1 MSQVEVGLPDGR
13 KLAVP
18 LGSTVLDVAKQ
29 IGPGLAKAALAG
41 RVDGKLVDLRTPLRQ
56 NVALQIVTDRD
67 PQAGEVIR
75 HSAEHVMADAVKRL
89 FPEAQVDAGRSDHTE
104 KFQYDFKVARP
115 FTPDDLA
122 KIEDEMRRILA
133 EDATFSREVLS
144 RDDARK
150 LFASMGEELKLSR
163 LDDIPEGEE
172 ITVFRHGGFVDLCRG
187 PHVQHAKQIGAVKLL
202 ESSGNYWRGDERNPM
217 LQRIYGTAF
226 ATQKQLDE
234 HLAAIEQAKARD
246 HRRLGVQLEL
256 FHLDPLSPGSPFW
269 LPRGMA
275 LYNGLVGFVRSLY
288 PKYGYQE
295 VMAPQLFRAE
305 LFKTSGHYDN
315 FRDDMFWFAGADEG
329 EELGVKAMNCPGHC
343 HLFGLKKRSYRDLP
357 LRFAEFSRLHR
368 NERSGTLT
376 GLARVRTFAQ
386 DDAHIYCEPEQVEGE
401 IHRFFEMLREIYS
414 ALGLSSEIEVN
425 LETRPEKGFLGDP
438 ADWERAQEALR
449 EGVLNVG
456 YACGIK
462 PGDAAFYGPK
472 IACDVR
478 DALGRA
484 WTLGTLQ
491 MDMAMPGRFA
501 LRYIGRDGKEH
512 QPAML
517 HRAVL
522 GSLER
527 FIALYIE
534 HTGGDFPLWLAPD
547 QVVVLPIADRH
558 HEYAAKVHG
567 ALTAAGLRARLD
579 DRAEKLNYKIREA
592 ELMKIPVMA
601 VVGDQEQAAGSV
613 TPRFRGRGERNAAAL
628 ALDAFVAELG
638 ARVARKES

>member
-1 MSQVEVGLPDGR
+1 MSSIEVGLPDGR
-13 KLAVP
+13 KLTVP
-18 LGSTVLDVAKQ
+18 SGASVLEVAAQ
-29 IGPGLAKAALAG
+29 IGPGLARAALAG
-41 RVDGKLVDLRTPLRQ
+41 RIDGKLVDLRTRLTRD
-56 NVALQIVTDRD
+56 VALQIVTDRD

-89 FPEAQVDAGRSDHTE
+89 FPEAQVDAGRADHSE
-104 KFQYDFKVARP
+104 KFQYDFRVARP
-115 FTPDDLA
+115 FTPDDLV
-122 KIEDEMRRILA
+122 KIEAEMQRIIA
-133 EDATFSREVLS
+133 EGAAFSREVVT
-144 RDDARK
+144 REAARE
-150 LFASMGEELKLSR
+150 LFASLGEELKLSR
-163 LDDIPEGEE
+163 LADIPESEE
-172 ITVFRHGGFVDLCRG
+172 ITVFRHGKFVDLCRG
-187 PHVQHAKQIGAVKLL
+187 PHVQHTKQIGAVKLL

-226 ATQKQLDE
+226 ASQKALDE
-234 HLAAIEQAKARD
+234 HLAAVEQAKARD
-246 HRRLGVQLEL
+246 HRKLGMQLGL

-295 VMAPQLFRAE
+295 VMAPQLFRAD
-305 LFKTSGHYDN
+305 LFKTSGHYSE
-315 FRDDMFWFAGADEG
+315 FHDDMFWFAGADEG
-329 EELGVKAMNCPGHC
+329 EELGVKGMNCPGHC
-343 HLFGLKKRSYRDLP
+343 HLFGLQKRSYRELP
-357 LRFAEFSRLHR
+357 LRLAEFSRLHR

-376 GLARVRTFAQ
+376 GLARVRSFAQ
-386 DDAHIYCEPEQVEGE
+386 DDAHIYCEPEQVESE
-401 IHRFFEMLREIYS
+401 ILRFFEMLREIYD
-414 ALGLSSEIEVN
+414 ALGLSGIEVN

-438 ADWERAQEALR
+438 ADWERAQRALL
-449 EGVLNVG
+449 EGVKSAG

-478 DALGRA
+478 DAIGRA

-534 HTGGDFPLWLAPD
+534 HTAGDFPLWLAPE

-558 HEYAAKVHG
+558 HAHAATVRD
-567 ALTAAGLRARLD
+567 ALTAAGLRVTLD

-601 VVGDQEQAAGSV
+601 VVGDQEQAAGTV
-613 TPRFRGRGERNAAAL
+613 TPRFRARGERNAAAQ
-628 ALDAFVAELG
+628 AQDAFVADLV
-638 ARVARKES
+638 ARVARRES